1 MKRQKPN
8 IKKTIKKRIDLK
20 LKSKNNNIA
29 KNETKM
35 SITERDKLR
44 LPNYNHKTIDV
55 QSLSKEER
63 NQLRS
68 NIVTNDEFF
77 LKNEIKNKTIHY
89 NFINDV
95 DTTKLK
101 ILFIISNYERE
112 EMLNQLLN
120 EIRNIGADYIIFD
133 DVSSYKINDNN
144 VIINDFH
151 RGKENYWKTFDE
163 MFKYCKDKFYDI
175 YVFTPN
181 DFLKYD
187 MNRIMKYGGNL
198 INEEYVFNIINDG
211 RKTSWNKLEPL
222 VINDEIKLHFFTDC
236 GFFTNYKTLKLLEFK
251 VNQIILKNNKNGS
264 MVGCQLTNRLLSLK
278 VPIFTPIKSIAF
290 HGDHH
295 SLMNYETRIVNKL
308 ISR

>member
-133 DVSSYKINDNN
+133 DES
-144 VIINDFH
+144 
-151 RGKENYWKTFDE
+151 
-163 MFKYCKDKFYDI
+163 
-175 YVFTPN
+175 
-181 DFLKYD
+181 
-187 MNRIMKYGGNL
+187 
-198 INEEYVFNIINDG
+198 
-211 RKTSWNKLEPL
+211 
-222 VINDEIKLHFFTDC
+222 
-236 GFFTNYKTLKLLEFK
+236 
-251 VNQIILKNNKNGS
+251 
-264 MVGCQLTNRLLSLK
+264 
-278 VPIFTPIKSIAF
+278 
-290 HGDHH
+290 
-295 SLMNYETRIVNKL
+295 
-308 ISR
+308 

>member
-8 IKKTIKKRIDLK
+8 IKKRIEKKILLSIEK
-20 LKSKNNNIA
+20 KNISK
-29 KNETKM
+29 KNESNM
-35 SITERDKLR
+35 SITDRDKLR
-44 LPNYNHKTIDV
+44 QPDYNHKPVNI
-55 QSLSKEER
+55 QSPSKTEQ

-68 NIVTNDEFF
+68 NIVTSDEFL
-77 LKNEIKNKTIHY
+77 LKNKIKNKTINY
-89 NFINDV
+89 NFNKDV
-95 DTTKLK
+95 DTTNLK
-101 ILFIISNYERE
+101 VLFIISNYERE
-112 EMLNQLLN
+112 EMLQQLLS
-120 EIRNIGADYIIFD
+120 EIRNIGADYMIFD
-133 DVSSYKINDNN
+133 DVSSYRINDDNLI
-144 VIINDFH
+144 VNDFH
-151 RGKENYWKTFDE
+151 RGKENYWKTFNE

-181 DFLKYD
+181 DFLNYN

-198 INEEYVFNIINDG
+198 INEEYIFNIINDG
-211 RKTSWNKLEPL
+211 RETSWNKLEPMT
-222 VINDEIKLHFFTDC
+222 INDEIKLHFFTDC
-236 GFFTNYKTLKLLEFK
+236 GFFTNYKTLELLEFK
-251 VNQIILKNNKNGS
+251 INEIILKNNKYGS